1 MNVEVINDFG
11 GRRMENYEVII
22 VGAGSM
28 GMAAGYYLAKQGVR
42 TLLLDSY
49 DPPHTMGSHHG
60 DTRIIRHAYGEGKQY
75 VPLALRAQQLWRELE
90 TVSGTKLFE
99 QTGVLSAGPLADSFL
114 QEIRESAET
123 YSLPLE
129 VLRASEV
136 NERWPGISLPD
147 HFYACLET
155 SSGVLYSEKCITAY
169 REQAIAAGATLLTHT
184 PVTAIQPDGDG
195 VIVHTEAHTYRA
207 GKLLLSAGAWNPAL
221 LASLDLSLPLSPTR
235 KTVAWFGS
243 EEDLYRADKFP
254 AFIFKLADETSYYG
268 FPSIDQAG
276 VKIGRHDGG
285 VEIDPDRL
293 ERTFGAF
300 LSDEGDVRSFLETY
314 MPQAAGALRQGRVC
328 IYTMTPD
335 EHFIID
341 RHPEHSQIVI
351 AAGFSGH
358 GFKFASAVGEAAS
371 ELLTQGKSTYDLSM
385 FSLQRF

>member
-1 MNVEVINDFG
+1 
-11 GRRMENYEVII
+11 MENYEVII

-28 GMAAGYYLAKQGVR
+28 GMAAGYYLARQGVR
-42 TLLLDSY
+42 TLLLDTY

-75 VPLALRAQQLWRELE
+75 VPLALRAQQLWQELE
-90 TVSGTKLFE
+90 IVSGTKLFE
-99 QTGVLSAGPLADSFL
+99 QTGVLSAGPLKDSFL

-147 HFYACLET
+147 HYYACLET
-155 SSGVLYSEKCITAY
+155 SSGVLYSEKCISAY

-243 EEDLYRADKFP
+243 DEDLYSADKFP

-293 ERTFGAF
+293 ERTFGAL

-341 RHPEHSQIVI
+341 RHPEYSQIVI

-371 ELLTQGKSTYDLSM
+371 ELLTQGKSTHDLSM

>member
-1 MNVEVINDFG
+1 
-11 GRRMENYEVII
+11 MENYEVII

-42 TLLLDSY
+42 TLLLDTY

-75 VPLALRAQQLWRELE
+75 VPLALRAQQLWQELE
-90 TVSGTKLFE
+90 AVSGTKLFE
-99 QTGVLSAGPLADSFL
+99 QTGVLSAGPLEDSFL

-147 HFYACLET
+147 HYYACLET
-155 SSGVLYSEKCITAY
+155 SSGVLYSEKCISAY

-221 LASLDLSLPLSPTR
+221 LSSLGLSLPLSPTR

-243 EEDLYRADKFP
+243 EEELYSADKFP

-293 ERTFGAF
+293 ERTFGAL

-341 RHPEHSQIVI
+341 RHPEYSQIVI

-371 ELLTQGKSTYDLSM
+371 ELLTQGKSTHDLSM

>member
-1 MNVEVINDFG
+1 
-11 GRRMENYEVII
+11 MENYEVII

-42 TLLLDSY
+42 TLLLDTY

-75 VPLALRAQQLWRELE
+75 VPLALRAQQLWQELE
-90 TVSGTKLFE
+90 AVSGTKLFE
-99 QTGVLSAGPLADSFL
+99 QTGVLSAGPLEDSFL

-123 YSLPLE
+123 YSLPVE

-147 HFYACLET
+147 HYYACLET
-155 SSGVLYSEKCITAY
+155 SSGVLYSEKCISAY

-293 ERTFGAF
+293 ERTFGAL

-341 RHPEHSQIVI
+341 RHPEYSQIVI

>member
-1 MNVEVINDFG
+1 
-11 GRRMENYEVII
+11 MENYEVII

-42 TLLLDSY
+42 TLLLDTY

-75 VPLALRAQQLWRELE
+75 VPLALRALQLWQELE
-90 TVSGTKLFE
+90 AVSGTKLFE
-99 QTGVLSAGPLADSFL
+99 QTGVLSAGPLEDSFL

-147 HFYACLET
+147 HYYACLET
-155 SSGVLYSEKCITAY
+155 SSGVLYSEKCISAY

-221 LASLDLSLPLSPTR
+221 LSSLGLSLPLSPTR

-243 EEDLYRADKFP
+243 EEDLYSADKFP

-293 ERTFGAF
+293 ERTFGAL

-341 RHPEHSQIVI
+341 RHPEYSQIVI

-371 ELLTQGKSTYDLSM
+371 ELLTQGKSTHDLSM

>member
-1 MNVEVINDFG
+1 
-11 GRRMENYEVII
+11 MENYEVII

-42 TLLLDSY
+42 TLLLDTY

-75 VPLALRAQQLWRELE
+75 VPLALRALQLWQELE
-90 TVSGTKLFE
+90 AVSGTKLFE
-99 QTGVLSAGPLADSFL
+99 QTGVLSAGPLEDSFL

-147 HFYACLET
+147 HYYACLET
-155 SSGVLYSEKCITAY
+155 SSGVLYSEKCISAY
-169 REQAIAAGATLLTHT
+169 REHAIAAGATLLTHT

-221 LASLDLSLPLSPTR
+221 LSSLGLSLPLSPTR

-243 EEDLYRADKFP
+243 EEDLYSADKFP

-293 ERTFGAF
+293 ERTFGAL

-341 RHPEHSQIVI
+341 RHPEYSQIVI

-371 ELLTQGKSTYDLSM
+371 ELLTQGKSTHDLSM

>member
-1 MNVEVINDFG
+1 
-11 GRRMENYEVII
+11 MENYEVII

-28 GMAAGYYLAKQGVR
+28 GMAAGYYLARQGVR
-42 TLLLDSY
+42 TLLLDTY

-75 VPLALRAQQLWRELE
+75 VPLALRAQQLWQELE
-90 TVSGTKLFE
+90 IVSGTKLFE
-99 QTGVLSAGPLADSFL
+99 QTGVLSAGPLKDSFL

-147 HFYACLET
+147 HYYACLET
-155 SSGVLYSEKCITAY
+155 SSGVLYSEKCISAY

-195 VIVHTEAHTYRA
+195 VIVHTEVHTYRA

-243 EEDLYRADKFP
+243 EEDLYSADKFP
-254 AFIFKLADETSYYG
+254 AFIFNLADETSYYG

-293 ERTFGAF
+293 ERTFGTF

-341 RHPEHSQIVI
+341 RHPEYSQIVI

-371 ELLTQGKSTYDLSM
+371 ELLTQGKSTHDLSM

>member
-1 MNVEVINDFG
+1 
-11 GRRMENYEVII
+11 MENYEVII

-207 GKLLLSAGAWNPAL
+207 GQLLLSAGAWNPAL

>member
-1 MNVEVINDFG
+1 
-11 GRRMENYEVII
+11 MENYEVII

-28 GMAAGYYLAKQGVR
+28 GMAAGYYLARQGVR

-75 VPLALRAQQLWRELE
+75 VPLALRAQQLWQELE
-90 TVSGTKLFE
+90 AVSGTKLFE
-99 QTGVLSAGPLADSFL
+99 QTGVLSAGPLKDSFL

-147 HFYACLET
+147 HYYACLET
-155 SSGVLYSEKCITAY
+155 SSGVLYSEKCISAY

-195 VIVHTEAHTYRA
+195 VIVHTEVHTYRA

-243 EEDLYRADKFP
+243 EEDLYSADKFP
-254 AFIFKLADETSYYG
+254 AFIFNLADETSYYG

-293 ERTFGAF
+293 ERTFGTF

-341 RHPEHSQIVI
+341 RHPEYSQIVI

-371 ELLTQGKSTYDLSM
+371 ELLTQGKSTHDLSM